1 MKLSDIIQ
9 NDNDRLFIV
18 DTECFIVFTGGSIND
33 DRPFIRI
40 GTWSDLPV
48 EIIPLVEN
56 IIISDRILGNP
67 ALEQFNIN
75 VRNLTT
81 NRYIGGE
88 SILKRFLDYQRNFG
102 LDLTNVSAVNIEK
115 DIPEL
120 PDKKHISDRDQFI
133 GVFYSDGNVKI
144 VHDGN
149 NIFDLNSIYN
159 ENLNI
164 TEILT
169 RLTQNNKTC
178 SRYSGAGF
186 AVSDKNPIFYS
197 DGYFTSYQFPKTYAD
212 DFSILEIDP
221 GKIREL
227 LLPSHNM
234 LYVSDIMKLKHF
246 REGKIRIFSDN
257 RDQLDLI
264 KRLFKG
270 ATIHDE
276 PFSEMNYSTGN
287 GITISAHSSTPNIK
301 INWNADAKR
310 GKNLTLYFIKSP
322 AEVKSI
328 LKEPSDAIIISYTA
342 YEQSV
347 LLFKSVQKP
356 VIILN
361 DGNRNVK
368 KISETDNIILK
379 DGMQYELK
387 HYDSIESLQNT
398 IESDPDFNKALTD
411 GDITSLENW
420 FESDFSSASDY
431 FKLFNSLALLKIQMD
446 TTKDRK
452 LFSSLRSLIQKQG
465 QILFRHQPDDLN
477 YRAFFEIAICN
488 NTAFQIIRSV
498 TRKSDIHF
506 TQVYDHQSINNLS
519 LDSDQQRLGKRI
531 IEDRERLAKILTLF
545 YEDKLTHPSFN
556 FMKSE
561 LSLLKEEIDSR
572 REIYN
577 TEFYEAE
584 SFNSHKN
591 KKKKTKTSGV
601 LSFLNDRKNGAEDLH
616 GSSENAP
623 EERSLDIKKIKISA
637 AVLLL
642 LLFLL
647 SGGIYIT
654 KNSGN
659 QKPVLTEQ
667 DLTGGIDKEKIENKN
682 IIITVKRVD
691 EQEKELLKL
700 HNVKITDYDIFRY
713 ANDVAIKNGYSG
725 LTMSGLKDKNPHW
738 IYPSNVFIMLDG
750 EKVVVQ
756 KGDTLWDLAHA
767 KLEKMN
773 AEFYKITDQL
783 EKTDPGDTGRIKDI
797 IADAEK
803 YLYTVQ
809 QKKYIDNY
817 KTQNLKNE

>member
-591 KKKKTKTSGV
+591 KKKKTKTAGV
-601 LSFLNDRKNGAEDLH
+601 LSFLNERKNGAENIN
-616 GSSENAP
+616 GSPENAP

-783 EKTDPGDTGRIKDI
+783 EKTDPEDTGRIKAI
-797 IADAEK
+797 IAEAEK

>member
-9 NDNDRLFIV
+9 NDNDRLFVV
-18 DTECFIVFTGGSIND
+18 DTECFIIFTGGSIND

-40 GTWSDLPV
+40 GTWADLPV

-102 LDLTNVSAVNIEK
+102 LDLTNVSVVNIEK
-115 DIPEL
+115 DLPEL

-164 TEILT
+164 TEILG
-169 RLTQNNKTC
+169 RLSQNNKNC

-186 AVSDKNPIFYS
+186 AVSDKNPLFYS
-197 DGYFTSYQFPKTYAD
+197 DGYFTSYQFPKTYVD
-212 DFSILEIDP
+212 DFSTLEIDP

-234 LYVSDIMKLKHF
+234 LYVSDIMKLKHT
-246 REGKIRIFSDN
+246 REGRIKIFSDN

-264 KRLFKG
+264 RRLFKG

-276 PFSEMNYSTGN
+276 PFSGMNYSTGN
-287 GITISAHSSTPNIK
+287 GMMISAHNNTPNIK
-301 INWNADAKR
+301 ISWNADARR
-310 GKNLTLYFIKSP
+310 GKALTLYFIKSP
-322 AEVKSI
+322 SEIKSI

-361 DGNRNVK
+361 DGNRNVR
-368 KISETDNIILK
+368 KISETDNIILN
-379 DGMQYELK
+379 DGTQYDLK
-387 HYDSIESLQNT
+387 HYDSPENLKIT
-398 IESDPDFNKALTD
+398 IETDPEFNDSLTNSDLA
-411 GDITSLENW
+411 SLENW
-420 FESDFSSASDY
+420 FENNISSGSDY
-431 FKLFNSLALLKIQMD
+431 HKLFNSLALLKIQMNI
-446 TTKDRK
+446 TKDRK
-452 LFSSLRSLIQKQG
+452 LYSSLRSLIQKYG
-465 QILFRHQPDDLN
+465 QLINRLQPEDFRTK
-477 YRAFFEIAICN
+477 AFYEIAICN
-488 NTAFQIIRSV
+488 NTSFQIARIV
-498 TRKSDIHF
+498 TRKSEIQF
-506 TQVYDHQSINNLS
+506 TGIYNSQSINNIH
-519 LDSDQQRLGKRI
+519 LDSDQHHLGKRI

-545 YEDKLTHPSFN
+545 YEGKQSHPSFQ

-561 LSLLKEEIDSR
+561 LSLLKEEIDGR

-577 TEFYEAE
+577 TEFYETE
-584 SFNSHKN
+584 SFTNN
-591 KKKKTKTSGV
+591 KKSIKKGKTSGV
-601 LSFLNDRKNGAEDLH
+601 LSFLNNHVEDT
-616 GSSENAP
+616 GNP
-623 EERSLDIKKIKISA
+623 DDISDVTSTGTSAFNKKIKISA
-637 AVLLL
+637 AILLL
-642 LLFLL
+642 LLLL
-647 SGGIYIT
+647 ISGGIYIT
-654 KNSGN
+654 KYSGAE
-659 QKPVLTEQ
+659 KPVITEK
-667 DLTGGIDKEKIENKN
+667 DLNTTGDGNESGNKN

-700 HNVKITDYDIFRY
+700 HNVKITDYDIFLY

-738 IYPSNVFIMLDG
+738 IYPTNVFIMLDG

-783 EKTDPGDTGRIKDI
+783 EKTDPGDTGKIKKI
-797 IADAEK
+797 LSDAEK

-809 QKKYIDNY
+809 QKKFIDNY
-817 KTQNLKNE
+817 KAQNLKNE